1 MNTSPP
7 DSSAPLRH
15 IFRLLVLY
23 RWISLVPP
31 LIFFLVSAPFQPP
44 LAWALLAAI
53 AATAVITLFPYQLNA
68 LLRRQ
73 PAILLLDLILCAAL
87 IGLSGGARSPY
98 YLYSLSPVLAAAFFF
113 QIRGALIAAAGAAAL
128 FVGAVLGAGAAPDW
142 TTAVAQVVGYFL
154 IGGTLGYQPTLLA
167 RLSGARDDLN
177 RAHRDLN
184 VISDLTVALQNAADV
199 FEVEE
204 RVLEAVTGD
213 LGFQTAVIALVD
225 PNENVITSWLGKSR
239 DGRAMFAGGLP
250 HPARVSLAP
259 ESGLIAQSL
268 LDGHARFSTTGERTS
283 DQEVNRHLGDGLCH
297 IFPMILREHPV
308 GVLVVDVTP
317 PRPPVGDGGDQ
328 LLVSLQS
335 IASQAA
341 VAVGTTLLC
350 IDRAQ
355 RLAVQEERIRIAREI
370 HDTASQSLFGLVY
383 SLEACIKLLPAQP
396 AQVKQELQEL
406 QGLAEATRVELRQS
420 ILDIWPTQ
428 ITAERF
434 AADLRKHVGETCGA
448 QVLDLQINVQGD
460 FERASPLIRRSLY
473 RIAQEALTN
482 TVHHAAARSASVCLC
497 LADDQAALSVRDDGR
512 GFDPALG
519 LARERNRE
527 HFGLHGMQA
536 RAASLGGWCEI
547 LSRPG
552 EGTMVIV
559 SIPVG

>member
-1 MNTSPP
+1 
-7 DSSAPLRH
+7 
-15 IFRLLVLY
+15 LLVLY

-31 LIFFLVSAPFQPP
+31 LIFFWTSAPFQPP
-44 LAWALLAAI
+44 LAWALLVAI
-53 AATAVITLFPYQLNA
+53 AATAVISLFPYQLNS

-113 QIRGALIAAAGAAAL
+113 QIRGALVAAAGAAAL
-128 FVGAVLGAGAAPDW
+128 FTAAVLGAGAAPDW

-184 VISDLTVALQNAADV
+184 VISDLTVSLQNAADV

-225 PNENVITSWLGKSR
+225 PNENAITSWLGKSR
-239 DGRAMFAGGLP
+239 DGRALFAGGLP
-250 HPARVSLAP
+250 HPARVPLAP

-268 LDGHARFSTTGERTS
+268 LDGHARFSTTGARTS
-283 DQEVNRHLGDGLCH
+283 DPEVNRHLGDGLCH

-308 GVLVVDVTP
+308 GVLVVDAA
-317 PRPPVGDGGDQ
+317 GDGSGE

-383 SLEACIKLLPAQP
+383 SLEACIKLLPDQP

-434 AADLRKHVGETCGA
+434 AADLRKYVNETCGA
-448 QVLDLQINVQGD
+448 QILDLQINVQGD

-536 RAASLGGWCEI
+536 RAASLGGWCEF
-547 LSRPG
+547 LSGPG
-552 EGTMVIV
+552 EGATVIV